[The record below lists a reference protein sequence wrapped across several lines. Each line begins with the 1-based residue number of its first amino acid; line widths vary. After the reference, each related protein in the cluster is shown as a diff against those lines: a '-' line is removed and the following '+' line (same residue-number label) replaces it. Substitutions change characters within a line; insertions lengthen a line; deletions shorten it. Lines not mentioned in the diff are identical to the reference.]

1 MSVLVYVKSEK
12 LLLKIQEGT
21 GANLDKED
29 VDQGMM
35 DYVLYSLFKPSALDI
50 DMELEMTCVDEG
62 GMAMSDR
69 EVTAEDMLPTCYEMA
84 LDRPYDEDDCV
95 ILFTDT
101 DCEENME

>member
-1 MSVLVYVKSEK
+1 MSILVYVKSEK

-21 GANLDKED
+21 GDNLDKED
-29 VDQGMM
+29 IDQGMV
-35 DYVLYSLFKPSALDI
+35 DYVLYSMFKPSALDI
-50 DMELEMTCVDEG
+50 DEELEMTRVDDG

-84 LDRPYDEDDCV
+84 FDKTYDKDDCI

-101 DCEENME
+101 DCEEAIE

>member
-1 MSVLVYVKSEK
+1 MSILVYVKSEK

-21 GANLDKED
+21 GDNLDKED
-29 VDQGMM
+29 INQGMV
-35 DYVLYSLFKPSALDI
+35 DYVLYSMFKPSALDI
-50 DMELEMTCVDEG
+50 DEELEMTCLDG

-84 LDRPYDEDDCV
+84 LDKPYDKDDCI

-101 DCEENME
+101 DCEEATE